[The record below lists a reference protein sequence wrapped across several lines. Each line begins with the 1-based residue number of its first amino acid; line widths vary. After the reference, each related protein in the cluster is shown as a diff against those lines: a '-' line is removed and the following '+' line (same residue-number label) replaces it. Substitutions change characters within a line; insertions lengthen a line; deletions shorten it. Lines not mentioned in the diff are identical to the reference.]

1 MYQSNSENIIK
12 EYLNN
17 PCTPNKSIIKAKE
30 RVYLINMLSTSI
42 KIKKLVHKLQFHNIH
57 NMHFIQI
64 KKQRYGNIEIKQSK
78 INQSWKLNIPTNRNK
93 DKENKKMYLDSI

>member
-12 EYLNN
+12 EYPNK

-42 KIKKLVHKLQFHNIH
+42 KKKISSQVTI
-57 NMHFIQI
+57 
-64 KKQRYGNIEIKQSK
+64 S
-78 INQSWKLNIPTNRNK
+78 
-93 DKENKKMYLDSI
+93 